1 MSLGDWQRNSW
12 LVEHKTSPE
21 EIAGLLAIIERD
33 LANAKV
39 AGLSEDW
46 RFNIA
51 YNAALQAATAAL
63 AASGFRAAR
72 EQHHY
77 RTVQSLAL
85 TIGWPGGKV
94 ERLDRFRKKRNIT
107 GYESAGVI
115 SDAEAKEMLKLAAE
129 LRGAVLAWLGKH
141 HPRLLKR

>member
-1 MSLGDWQRNSW
+1 MSLADWQRNSW
-12 LVEHKTSPE
+12 LVAHKTSRD
-21 EIAGLLAIIERD
+21 EIASLLAIVERD
-33 LANAKV
+33 LRNARI

-63 AASGFRAAR
+63 AAAGFRAAR

-77 RTVQSLAL
+77 RTIQSLAF

-94 ERLDRFRKKRNIT
+94 DRLDRFRKKRNIT
-107 GYESAGVI
+107 GYESAGVV
-115 SDAEAKEMLKLAAE
+115 SRGEAQEMLKFAGE
-129 LRGAVLAWLGKH
+129 LRATVLAWLDRQ
-141 HPRLLKR
+141 HPELL